1 MLADGQRTLGRG
13 SMVDGVGV
21 GWGRGQ
27 ERSDP
32 SPQAQGSEARE
43 GRGNRGCRDTG
54 MLNLE
59 YS

>member
-1 MLADGQRTLGRG
+1 MAGR
-13 SMVDGVGV
+13 
-21 GWGRGQ
+21 Q